1 MDDFFQILI
10 YILIAVS
17 FLSSLFKKKKPVQPP
32 PENEFHQDESKQLD
46 EPVTS
51 KPISTEQKT
60 EQPDFLKEL
69 ESFFSLDVPEVPPK
83 KEPPVKHDDK
93 EVYRGAQ
100 NRADYKTVPED
111 SFHKQTESEHTFI
124 DPWDKKRKAVEE
136 KQKRITPE
144 IEEQAASY
152 RESFEKEDAVENEI
166 VYNIRNGIQHPAS
179 LKEYIIF
186 SEIIG
191 KPKAWRR

>member
-32 PENEFHQDESKQLD
+32 PANELHQDVSLRPD
-46 EPVTS
+46 EPVSS
-51 KPISTEQKT
+51 KQISTEQKT

-69 ESFFSLDVPEVPPK
+69 EGFFSLDVPEAPPK

-93 EVYRGAQ
+93 AVYSEAKD
-100 NRADYKTVPED
+100 RADYKPVPEE
-111 SFHKQTESEHTFI
+111 SFHQQTESEHTFI
-124 DPWDKKRKAVEE
+124 DPWDKKRKEVEQ
-136 KQKRITPE
+136 KQKSITPE
-144 IEEQAASY
+144 IEEQSSAY
-152 RESFEKEDAVENEI
+152 RESLSREEAVENEI
-166 VYNIRNGIQHPAS
+166 FHNIRNRIQDPAS